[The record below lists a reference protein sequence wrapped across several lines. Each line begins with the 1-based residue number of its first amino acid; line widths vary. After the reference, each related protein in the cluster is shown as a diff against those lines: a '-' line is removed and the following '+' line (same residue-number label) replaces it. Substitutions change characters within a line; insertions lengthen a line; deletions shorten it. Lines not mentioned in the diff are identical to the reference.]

1 MSAAIG
7 YLRVSTRLQ
16 GRSGV
21 GLAAQRDDIERFAQ
35 QQGFEIQSW
44 YQDIQTGGGADA
56 LIMRPGLAQALRD
69 GKLQK
74 CPLIVAKLD
83 RLSRNVHFISGLME
97 HSVHF
102 MIAALGKD
110 CDAFTL
116 HIYASLAEQERRMIS
131 QRNKAAAAVLKRA
144 GKRLGVLRF
153 SKKKRAWI
161 QARAHAGKRRAAM
174 ERAESYRGHI
184 EWAFRQPGT
193 KGRVIS
199 YMAAAKQLNDRN
211 IPSPTGTRWSGT
223 QIISMARRLG
233 LDPAPAR
240 ISPGLSPVLIKE
252 IWEKQPCITAP
263 ELLAKLGSKRPLGLD
278 RAMKLLTVCRKAEA
292 RRSALHRKIGWQID
306 SRTHLR
312 IRIGA
317 MWQKYPEW
325 RARQIIAEVG
335 PSPLLS
341 VVSVQRILRECRW
354 GYPEERNMPRRTGMP
369 PRPHIYSINLS
380 RRFPR
385 ETAVPIPKRRGRG
398 MPDQR
403 AGRARAVPRRQ
414 A

>member
-35 QQGFEIQSW
+35 QQGFEIRSW

-56 LIMRPGLAQALRD
+56 LIMRPGLAQALKD
-69 GKLQK
+69 AKFQK

-131 QRNKAAAAVLKRA
+131 QRNKAAAAVLKRS
-144 GKRLGVLRF
+144 GKKLGVLRF

-161 QARAHAGKRRAAM
+161 QARAHAGKRKAAM

-193 KGRVIS
+193 NGRAIS
-199 YMAAAKQLNDRN
+199 YMAAAKQLNDRD
-211 IPSPTGTRWSGT
+211 IPSPMGARWSGT
-223 QIISMARRLG
+223 QVISMARRLG

-240 ISPGLSPVLIKE
+240 ISPRLSPVLIKE
-252 IWEKQPCITAP
+252 MWEEQPCITAP
-263 ELLAKLGSKRPLGLD
+263 ELLAKLGPKHPLGLD

-292 RRSALHRKIGWQID
+292 RRSALHRKIGWHID
-306 SRTHLR
+306 CRTHLR

-317 MWQKYPEW
+317 TWQKHPNW
-325 RARQIIAEVG
+325 TARQIISEVG
-335 PSPLLS
+335 PNPLLS
-341 VVSVQRILRECRW
+341 VRWVQRILRECRW
-354 GYPEERNMPRRTGMP
+354 GYPEERNMPRRTGRP
-369 PRPHIYSINLS
+369 PRPQIYSINLP
-380 RRFPR
+380 RRFKGD
-385 ETAVPIPKRRGRG
+385 TAVLIGKRRGRR
-398 MPDQR
+398 MPGRQ
-403 AGRARAVPRRQ
+403 AGRANALPRR
-414 A
+414 